1 MSEIN
6 KEEQNEDTTEV
17 STQASTGQQKQPL
30 TRQQRTER
38 WFEVVTAI
46 MLGAVA
52 VATAWSGYQATR
64 WAGEQSTR
72 YAQASALRVES
83 TRDSTMAGQ
92 YKLYDVIL
100 VNNWINA
107 YTQGNTKLAN
117 IYERRF
123 RPEFKPA
130 FEAWLALDP
139 FNNPNAPPGPLF
151 MPQYKVSLDE
161 KANQLDAQASK
172 TFDEGQAAKEQGDAY
187 VLNTVFLAVVLFLT
201 AIAENFKWNTIRA
214 VILIV
219 ALGMLLFG
227 IYHLFTYPVI

>member
-1 MSEIN
+1 MSET
-6 KEEQNEDTTEV
+6 KEEQQDDPTQQSAPVSNE
-17 STQASTGQQKQPL
+17 QQKQPL
-30 TRQQRTER
+30 TSQQRTER

-46 MLGAVA
+46 MLGVVA

-64 WAGEQSTR
+64 WAGEQSTL

-83 TRDSTMAGQ
+83 TRDSTQAGQ

-100 VNNWINA
+100 INNWINA
-107 YTQGNTKLAN
+107 YTQGNTKLATF
-117 IYERRF
+117 YERRF
-123 RPEFKPA
+123 RPEFRPA
-130 FEAWLALDP
+130 FEAWLATNP

-161 KANQLDAQASK
+161 QANQLEARAAK

-201 AIAENFKWNTIRA
+201 AIAENFKWNAVRA
-214 VILIV
+214 VILVV
-219 ALGMLLFG
+219 ALGMLVFG
-227 IYHLFTYPVI
+227 IYHLIIYPII

>member
-1 MSEIN
+1 MSET
-6 KEEQNEDTTEV
+6 KEEQQDDPTLQSAPMANV
-17 STQASTGQQKQPL
+17 QQKQPL
-30 TRQQRTER
+30 TSQQRTER

-46 MLGAVA
+46 MLGVVA

-64 WAGEQSTR
+64 WAGEQSTL

-83 TRDSTMAGQ
+83 TRDSTQAGQ
-92 YKLYDVIL
+92 YKLYDVIII
-100 VNNWINA
+100 NNWINA

-123 RPEFKPA
+123 RPEFRPA
-130 FEAWLALDP
+130 FEAWLATNP

-161 KANQLDAQASK
+161 QANQLEARAAK

-201 AIAENFKWNTIRA
+201 AIAENFKWNAIRA
-214 VILIV
+214 VILVV

-227 IYHLFTYPVI
+227 IYHLIIYPII